1 MRLSQ
6 LARRPRHHVGA
17 VPEPGRQSPGILDR
31 KPHSITPGAA
41 SPTPAGRTVTRWP
54 PTTSRRP
61 VFPRG
66 RSMVVAALH
75 VVEAESHGGCA
86 PSVRGGR
93 TSRPVRGRRRGFRG
107 WSASARPPT
116 RGSKLS
122 AFLRTPSPEQTTPPH
137 VWFPF
142 GGNRRVPRSWK
153 SASSRT
159 ARCPPTSAPMA
170 SAVSWPRRPSNRR
183 GRPAAVRRLQR
194 RCPGTRQRPHRRR
207 PDRAVLSGLRRH
219 RRLQQRPERPG
230 GRGRL
235 HPRWPL
241 PADPDRVR
249 GNLRSLSRWSLTPT
263 TLRTGLA
270 SLTGGD
276 MGAAL
281 LVEASPQPGIIAH
294 TIMANSVGWPAATL
308 FKPTTAR
315 WPAGAALRLREG
327 PRLLPRH
334 RHPRRTVAEGTTHRP
349 ERIRPRLSPP
359 AVRPVRPHLP
369 RTPRH
374 PARRGRAHLPPHRQ
388 HGRSHPPPPTR
399 PRR

>member
-61 VFPRG
+61 VFPRS

-93 TSRPVRGRRRGFRG
+93 TSRPVRGRRRGFFRG

-159 ARCPPTSAPMA
+159 ASCPPTSAPMA

-230 GRGRL
+230 GRGRF
-235 HPRWPL
+235 HPRRPL
-241 PADPDRVR
+241 PSDPDRVR

-294 TIMANSVGWPAATL
+294 TIMANSVGWPAATR
-308 FKPTTAR
+308 FKPTT
-315 WPAGAALRLREG
+315 
-327 PRLLPRH
+327 
-334 RHPRRTVAEGTTHRP
+334 
-349 ERIRPRLSPP
+349 PP
-359 AVRPVRPHLP
+359 V
-369 RTPRH
+369 
-374 PARRGRAHLPPHRQ
+374 ARRGCT
-388 HGRSHPPPPTR
+388 ST
-399 PRR
+399 PRRSSPPSSASTPAPHSG